1 MKKSLFFACILSV
14 LALTLSACTINVVTG
29 SGRLITSNRTVGNFD
44 SLLFAGIGDVSI
56 VQGSSEGLK
65 IEAEDNIMD
74 KIITEV
80 RGTQLY
86 IGFERANWQD
96 IVRPTKGIKLTLN
109 VKNLNSMEISGL
121 GNLSAD
127 SLNADDL
134 TLKVDG
140 AGSITLN
147 NLSSGKL
154 MAIMSGAGNI
164 TLTGTA
170 TSLDAT
176 LSGVGNFS
184 CGNFQVQTAA
194 VRVTGAGG
202 ATVWA
207 SKSLDVNITGAGS
220 VSFYGK
226 PTITKNITGVGVVNE
241 LGNK

>member
-1 MKKSLFFACILSV
+1 MKKSLFILIILAV

-29 SGRLITSNRTVGNFD
+29 SGRLITNTRNVGNFD
-44 SLLFAGIGDVSI
+44 SLLFAGIGDVTI
-56 VQGSSEGLK
+56 VQGTSEGLK

-109 VKNLNSMEISGL
+109 VKDLNSMEISGV
-121 GNLSAD
+121 G
-127 SLNADDL
+127 SLNADSFRANNL
-134 TLKVDG
+134 TIKVGG
-140 AGSITLN
+140 AGNITLH
-147 NLSSGKL
+147 NLTSTGL
-154 MAIMSGAGNI
+154 TAIMSGAGNVD
-164 TLTGTA
+164 LSGSA

-184 CGNFQVQTAA
+184 CGNLQVQTADI
-194 VRVTGAGG
+194 RVTGAGG

-207 SKSLDVNITGAGS
+207 SNSLDVNITGAGS
-220 VSFYGK
+220 VSYYGS
-226 PTITKNITGVGVVNE
+226 PSITKNIAGVGVVNE
-241 LGNK
+241 LGSK